1 MIVVTAPTAK
11 SGRHVVEQLLDAG
24 EPVRVV
30 VRDSRRLSPTV
41 RDRVEVVEGSHR
53 DAAVVD
59 KAFAGAD
66 AVFWLMPNDL
76 RAPDVMTSYVEG
88 SRPGVE
94 AVAAH
99 GVRHVV
105 GVSAL
110 GRGTAVAGRAGNVT
124 ASLAMDDLFAA
135 VTNYRALAN
144 PGFMDN
150 TLRDIR
156 TILSDG
162 VISGPLA
169 PDHKLPLVATRDI
182 AGAAARL
189 LLDRSWTG
197 SAEVP
202 LLGPEDLSGNDMAAV
217 ITEVLGIPVRYAQ
230 VGPASLEAAMLS
242 FGASPG
248 IARAMADMA
257 TAKIDGLD
265 EGVART
271 TGNSTPTT
279 FRQWCTEVL
288 RPAVDAARSDRT
300 TGTPS

>member
-11 SGRHVVEQLLDAG
+11 IGRHVVERLLDADQ
-24 EPVRVV
+24 PVRVV
-30 VRDSRRLSPTV
+30 VRDPRRLSPAV
-41 RDRVEVVEGSHR
+41 RDRVEIVQGSHR

-66 AVFWLMPNDL
+66 AVFWLMPGDL
-76 RAPDVMTSYVEG
+76 RAPDAMTSYVEG

-110 GRGTAVAGRAGNVT
+110 GRGTAAADRAGHVT
-124 ASLAMDDLFAA
+124 ASLAMDDLFAT
-135 VTNYRALAN
+135 VTNYRSLAN
-144 PGFMDN
+144 PTFMDN

-156 TILSDG
+156 TILDDG
-162 VISGPLA
+162 VLPGPLA
-169 PDHKLPLVATRDI
+169 PDRKLPLVATRDI
-182 AGAAARL
+182 GAAAARL

-197 SAEVP
+197 FAEIPV
-202 LLGPEDLSGNDMAAV
+202 LGPEDLSGNDTAAV
-217 ITEVLGIPVRYAQ
+217 ITDVLGFPVRYVQ
-230 VGPASLEAAMLS
+230 VEVASMEAAMLS

-248 IARAMADMA
+248 MARAMADMA
-257 TAKIDGLD
+257 LAKIDGLD
-265 EGVART
+265 EGVVRT
-271 TGNSTPTT
+271 AGNSTPTT

-288 RPAVDAARSDRT
+288 RPAVDAARS
-300 TGTPS
+300 

>member
-11 SGRHVVEQLLDAG
+11 IGRHVVEQLLDAS

-30 VRDSRRLSPTV
+30 VRDPQRLSPTV
-41 RDRVEVVEGSHR
+41 RDRVEIVEGSHR

-66 AVFWLMPNDL
+66 AVFWLMPSDL
-76 RAPDVMTSYVEG
+76 RAPDVMTSYVDA

-94 AVAAH
+94 AVTAH

-110 GRGTAVAGRAGNVT
+110 GRRTAVAGRADNVT
-124 ASLAMDDLFAA
+124 ASLAMDDLYAT
-135 VTNYRALAN
+135 VTNYRSLAN
-144 PGFMDN
+144 PTFMDN

-156 TILSDG
+156 TILGEG

-169 PDHKLPLVATRDI
+169 PDRKLPLVATRDI
-182 AGAAARL
+182 GTAAARL
-189 LLDRSWTG
+189 LLDRSWAG
-197 SAEVP
+197 FADVP

-217 ITEVLGIPVRYAQ
+217 ITDVLGIPVRYVQ
-230 VGPASLEAAMLS
+230 VEAASLEAAMLS

-248 IARAMADMA
+248 MARAMADMA

-265 EGVART
+265 DGVVRT
-271 TGNSTPTT
+271 AENSTTTT

-288 RPAVDAARSDRT
+288 RPAVDAARS
-300 TGTPS
+300 

>member
-11 SGRHVVEQLLDAG
+11 IGRRVVERLLDAG
-24 EPVRVV
+24 ESVRVV
-30 VRDSRRLSPTV
+30 VRDPQRLSPGV

-59 KAFAGAD
+59 KAFVGAD
-66 AVFWLMPNDL
+66 AVFWLMPSDL
-76 RAPDVMTSYVEG
+76 RAPDVMTSYVEA

-110 GRGTAVAGRAGNVT
+110 GRGTAVADRAGNGT
-124 ASLAMDDLFAA
+124 ASLAMDDLFAT

-144 PGFMDN
+144 PTFMDN

-156 TILSDG
+156 TILG
-162 VISGPLA
+162 QGAIYGPLT
-169 PDHKLPLVATRDI
+169 PDRKVPMVATRDI
-182 AGAAARL
+182 GDTAARL

-197 SAEVP
+197 FAEVP
-202 LLGPEDLSGNDMAAV
+202 LLGPENLSGNDMAAV
-217 ITEVLGIPVRYAQ
+217 ITDVLGIPVRYVQIEA
-230 VGPASLEAAMLS
+230 AHLETAMLS

-248 IARAMADMA
+248 MARAMTDMA
-257 TAKIDGLD
+257 QAKIDGLD
-265 EGVART
+265 DSVVRT
-271 TGNSTPTT
+271 AENSTPTT

-288 RPAVDAARSDRT
+288 RPAVDAARS
-300 TGTPS
+300 